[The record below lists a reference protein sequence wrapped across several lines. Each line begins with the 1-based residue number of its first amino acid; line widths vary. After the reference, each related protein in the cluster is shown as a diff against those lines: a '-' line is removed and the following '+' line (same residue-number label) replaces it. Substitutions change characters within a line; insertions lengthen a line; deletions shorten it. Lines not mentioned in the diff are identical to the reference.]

1 MFIINVYSI
10 FFTARTGCF
19 KAFGME
25 SNKIPD
31 SQITASSY
39 KRYYEPH
46 QARLHMT
53 ASASGNG
60 AWCASTSYQ
69 QGEWLQVSS
78 SIYKTVCFLVRT
90 GAVTNLI
97 DLVDSSS
104 LGCFCHLDC
113 ETISIAFYQDEKEK
127 SSIWHFVS

>member
-1 MFIINVYSI
+1 MFIINVYTI

-78 SIYKTVCFLVRT
+78 SIYKTVYFLVCTSWKDR
-90 GAVTNLI
+90 GGYQS
-97 DLVDSSS
+97 DSPP
-104 LGCFCHLDC
+104 LGCFCHLDY
-113 ETISIAFYQDEKEK
+113 ETISIVFYQDEKK
-127 SSIWHFVS
+127 ISDLALC

>member
-1 MFIINVYSI
+1 
-10 FFTARTGCF
+10 
-19 KAFGME
+19 ME

-69 QGEWLQVSS
+69 QGEWLQVSTTINKKVVFWYVHLS
-78 SIYKTVCFLVRT
+78 GGHEGYQSDRVR
-90 GAVTNLI
+90 GLP
-97 DLVDSSS
+97 L
-104 LGCFCHLDC
+104 LDGPV
-113 ETISIAFYQDEKEK
+113 ISIAKKIGFF
-127 SSIWHFVS
+127 SSKMKKKLKKLRFGILLFRVLVNNYSPK